1 MKALNV
7 SLLGMLV
14 IALISF
20 TACQSENSSDATD
33 ETEESLAAAPTSD
46 ATAELTAE
54 RTNAN
59 DVPPAP
65 TGPTTTISFEETT
78 FNFGEVDDGE
88 KVSHVYE
95 FTNTGNE
102 PLVISNAKGSCG
114 CTVPKWPK
122 TPIPPGETGEIMVEF
137 NSKGKTGT
145 QTKRVTI
152 TANTDPAQTFLTIT
166 GQVNKIE
173 TAGEEG

>member
-7 SLLGMLV
+7 SLLSFLM
-14 IALISF
+14 IAFMAF
-20 TACQSENSSDATD
+20 TACQNSESEAT
-33 ETEESLAAAPTSD
+33 TEETAENLASPPTST
-46 ATAELTAE
+46 AANEKPAGNTAE
-54 RTNAN
+54 
-59 DVPPAP
+59 VPTP
-65 TGPTTTISFEETT
+65 TGPTTTISFDENT
-78 FNFGEVDDGE
+78 FDFGDVDEGE

-122 TPIPPGETGEIMVEF
+122 TPIPPGESGEILVEF
-137 NSKGKTGT
+137 ASKGKSGK

-166 GQVNKIE
+166 GNVIKQE
-173 TAGEEG
+173 SEEG